1 MDNQISYSLGHLSD
15 EALVAQLAGITRSH
29 RALTAELVAH
39 LGEMDAR
46 KLYLSHATSSL
57 FGYCVERLGFS
68 EDEACRRVEVARL
81 ARRFSCIYGR
91 IERGEVTL
99 SVLGRL
105 KPVLT
110 EQNATELLD
119 AVSRKTVREAERV
132 IAAWFPKPDVPDSIR
147 KLPEKKVVSPEPT
160 QCPAPMPTL
169 APKLQLEPAPRP
181 PDRGRLEPLSAE
193 RIQVKFT
200 ASKQLED
207 KLTLA
212 RELMSHSNPR
222 GDLAT
227 VIEAALDLLIADR
240 MKHKFGQTKRK
251 SKPRPAKRTHVTNA
265 TRREVVARDGL
276 QCSYVDASGQRC
288 SSRAFLELDHRDAKA
303 KGGSSE
309 PEKVRILCR
318 AHNQG
323 EAERVFGKAYIERKK
338 AAAKSKRNLTVRD
351 SGRAGFAYS
360 FASRDP
366 RSAMSRMDAN
376 RRAPGEGRRIQPPR
390 APRAPSTH
398 PCSRSPRTLRAR
410 NLGCRVRA
418 HRTGG
423 ARIDA
428 LCARGCAGTELLGIT
443 RRTIVPF

>member
-1 MDNQISYSLGHLSD
+1 MDNHQISYSLGHLSD
-15 EALVAQLAGITRSH
+15 EALVARLAGITRSH

-39 LGEMDAR
+39 LAEMDAR

-57 FGYCVERLGFS
+57 FAYCVERLGFS

-81 ARRFSCIYGR
+81 ARRFPCIYDR

-110 EQNATELLD
+110 EQNAIELLD
-119 AVSRKTVREAERV
+119 AVRGKTVRDAERI
-132 IAAWFPKPDVPDSIR
+132 IATWFPKPDVPDNIR
-147 KLPEKKVVSPEPT
+147 KLPEKRSPEPV
-160 QCPAPMPTL
+160 PTP
-169 APKLQLEPAPRP
+169 APKLQLERAPRPPRP

-240 MKHKFGQTKRK
+240 MKHKFGQTNRK
-251 SKPRPAKRTHVTNA
+251 SKPRPAKRMRVTNA

-276 QCSYVDASGQRC
+276 QCSFVDASGQRC
-288 SSRAFLELDHRDAKA
+288 SSRAFLELDHLDAKA
-303 KGGSSE
+303 RGGSSE
-309 PEKVRILCR
+309 PERMRILCS
-318 AHNQG
+318 AHNQA
-323 EAERVFGKAYIERKK
+323 EAERVFGKAFVDRKR
-338 AAAKSKRNLTVRD
+338 AAAKAKRNLTVRD
-351 SGRAGFAYS
+351 SGRAGS
-360 FASRDP
+360 SRHSWRD
-366 RSAMSRMDAN
+366 RSAMSRVDVFGWPDDEE
-376 RRAPGEGRRIQPPR
+376 RDPELSRVVVTSSCGESSSQMCAGAYLSRTGR
-390 APRAPSTH
+390 SV
-398 PCSRSPRTLRAR
+398 RAR
-410 NLGCRVRA
+410 LWMSGVRSNP
-418 HRTGG
+418 
-423 ARIDA
+423 
-428 LCARGCAGTELLGIT
+428 
-443 RRTIVPF
+443 RRDG